1 MSRVTPGVHLAM
13 IGIKIPVVI
22 TDLIGIIIRNQ
33 IVLIGYMYR
42 VPLGVL
48 RVMIGIRSP
57 VICGIITTNGIIRI
71 VMMTN
76 GTISGVN
83 LAKTYGEVAVEVVS
97 LVKMYG
103 EMMDGKMTM
112 IGKKLVAGIVI
123 TEVVRVVR
131 AGGKKM
137 VYILVRCGVRG
148 LHALSSYH

>member
-22 TDLIGIIIRNQ
+22 TDLSGIIIRNQ
-33 IVLIGYMYR
+33 IVSIGYMYR

-57 VICGIITTNGIIRI
+57 VISGIITTNGIIRI

-76 GTISGVN
+76 GTISGVD
-83 LAKTYGEVAVEVVS
+83 LAKTYGEVAVEVVN

-103 EMMDGKMTM
+103 EVMDGKMTM
-112 IGKKLVAGIVI
+112 MIGNELVAGIVI

-137 VYILVRCGVRG
+137 VSCR
-148 LHALSSYH
+148 

>member
-33 IVLIGYMYR
+33 IVPIGYMYR

-48 RVMIGIRSP
+48 RRVMIGIRSP
-57 VICGIITTNGIIRI
+57 VISGIIITNGIIRI

-76 GTISGVN
+76 GTISGVD
-83 LAKTYGEVAVEVVS
+83 LAKTYGEVAVELVS

-137 VYILVRCGVRG
+137 VI
-148 LHALSSYH
+148 HM